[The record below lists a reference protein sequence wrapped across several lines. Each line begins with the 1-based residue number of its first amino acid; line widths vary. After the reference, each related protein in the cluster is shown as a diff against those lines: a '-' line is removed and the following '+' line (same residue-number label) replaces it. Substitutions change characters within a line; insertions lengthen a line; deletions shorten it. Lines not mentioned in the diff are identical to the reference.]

1 MRIIAGAAGGRRL
14 HAVRGDRT
22 RPTADRTRE
31 ALFSSLTALVGGGL
45 AGTRVLDLYAGTGA
59 VGLEALSR
67 GAAAA
72 SLVEYDAAVL
82 SVLRSNVEAVG
93 LPGAWVVADR
103 VERVVAAA
111 PAEPAYDL
119 VFLDPPYALAA
130 ERVEGV
136 LTALVEH
143 GWLAAEATVVVE
155 RARRDPPFTWPSGL
169 LGQRERRYGE
179 AVLWYGRAA
188 VGP

>member
-93 LPGAWVVADR
+93 LPGARVVADR

-111 PAEPAYDL
+111 PAEPAYHL

-130 ERVEGV
+130 EGVEGV